1 MHYLDKL
8 SQFVHGLGFNDLP
21 PDVVNRARLILLD
34 SVGVM
39 IAGSREP
46 HVRTMAGALRMRG
59 SNGRSFFFPD
69 GHVGDAAD
77 AALLNGVCICTHVA
91 EDGHKYARGHVSAYV
106 VPAVLAVAEE
116 RNLDG
121 AGFLTAL
128 VAGYEVVSRLGMA
141 CRVRH
146 GMHPS
151 GTWGTVGCAA
161 AVARIM
167 GLGPSQ
173 IRQSM
178 NVAAPLTIAASWNAA
193 EEGAT
198 VRDLYSGSG
207 GAGAIWAPRWVQAG
221 VTGSEDDVAA
231 VFGGI
236 SSETFD
242 PAVAGGGLGDRW
254 EILRNYFKV
263 HASCRNFQ
271 SGIDVAISLRAQVPD
286 TASIKSIEVDTFAA
300 PVEHNASAVPVN
312 VLAARESLPVSLA
325 LTLIHGKLDQTV
337 YTPECLA
344 QPEVRR
350 LASLV
355 QMTLDEELNSKYPD
369 GRPTRVTITLAD
381 GKRLSGYEE
390 VALGDPLRPVT
401 TDMLLHKFRAN
412 AQPLGLSAVR
422 ELEQLIENI
431 ESVSSVSELTQCLAR
446 SQALAAA

>member
-1 MHYLDKL
+1 MHYLDEL
-8 SQFVHGLGFNDLP
+8 SQFVHGLKFDDLP
-21 PDVVNRARLILLD
+21 ADVVKRARLILLD

-46 HVRTMAGALRMRG
+46 HVRAMARALRMRG
-59 SNGRSFFFPD
+59 SNGRSVFFCD
-69 GHVGDAAD
+69 GLTGDAAD
-77 AALLNGVCICTHVA
+77 AALLNGVSICTHVA

-121 AGFLTAL
+121 AGLLTAL
-128 VAGYEVVSRLGMA
+128 VAGYETVSRLGMA

-161 AVARIM
+161 AVARVM
-167 GLGPSQ
+167 GLAPSQ

-207 GAGAIWAPRWVQAG
+207 GAGAIWSPRWVQAG
-221 VTGSEDDVAA
+221 ITGSEDDVAA

-242 PAVAGGGLGDRW
+242 RTVASGGLGSRW

-271 SGIDVAISLRAQVPD
+271 SGIDVAIDLRARLPG
-286 TASIKSIEVDTFAA
+286 TASITAIEVDTFAA
-300 PVEHNASAVPVN
+300 PVEHNASAVPAN

-337 YTPECLA
+337 YTPERVA
-344 QPEVRR
+344 QPEVSR

-355 QMTLDEELNSKYPD
+355 KMNLDEELNRKYPD

-381 GKRLSGYEE
+381 GSRLSGYEE
-390 VALGDPLRPVT
+390 VALGDPLRPLT
-401 TDMLLHKFRAN
+401 EDMLFGKFRAN
-412 AQPLGLSAVR
+412 AQPLGPTVVR
-422 ELEQLIENI
+422 ELEQLIENF
-431 ESVSSVSELTQCLAR
+431 ESVASASELTQCLAR